1 VGLAIY
7 IGSVLHDSRAEEML
21 NTIHRVGLDIR
32 PEAMGVTWK
41 DVATALFNM
50 RGYVHRNGL
59 WHSIAHDV
67 EIKQDFVDRIRS
79 GVEGKYGRWTGAP
92 A

>member
-1 VGLAIY
+1 MGLYPFRPVDGVADDD
-7 IGSVLHDSRAEEML
+7 LLAF
-21 NTIHRVGLDIR
+21 GLDIR

-50 RGYVHRNGL
+50 RNYVTRVGL

-79 GVEGKYGRWTGAP
+79 DIEAKYGRWTGK
-92 A
+92 